1 MSTGTRFCGCFDFC
15 SRQIKHRATIG
26 GNLCNASP
34 IGDLAPVLMSY
45 DATVILASEERGE
58 REIPLSE
65 FFLDYRKTDLRAD
78 EVLIRIFIPR
88 VSPKAKMSSY
98 KLSRRREMDISAV
111 SAGLRVELTD
121 DQRIGVLRLCFG
133 GIGAVPTRLSSLEG
147 DWHGREWNE
156 TTVEEIALQVDQSIA
171 PISDHRASE
180 GYRRR
185 LVSQLY

>member
-1 MSTGTRFCGCFDFC
+1 MC
-15 SRQIKHRATIG
+15 
-26 GNLCNASP
+26 
-34 IGDLAPVLMSY
+34 Y
-45 DATVILASEERGE
+45 DATIILASEERGE

-111 SAGLRVELTD
+111 SAGIRVELTD
-121 DQRIGVLRLCFG
+121 DQRIDALRLCFG
-133 GIGAVPTRLSSLEG
+133 GIGAVPTRLSALEN
-147 DWHGREWNE
+147 DWLGKEWNE
-156 TTVEEIALQVDQSIA
+156 TTVEEIALKVDQNIA

-180 GYRRR
+180 SYRRR
-185 LVSQLY
+185 LVSNYIKGFYFETLKVNQPLLPQHPGSSFDEAQL